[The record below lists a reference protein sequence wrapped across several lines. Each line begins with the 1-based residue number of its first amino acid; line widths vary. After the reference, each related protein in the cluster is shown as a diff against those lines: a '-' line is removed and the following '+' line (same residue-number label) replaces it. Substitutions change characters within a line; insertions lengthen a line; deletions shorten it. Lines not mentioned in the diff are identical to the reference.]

1 MTKKEI
7 DRRINEHAK
16 AIKELTILRENAKDE
31 LELKDYSKPFRQWTV
46 AQQNDL
52 FELSEKAYDW
62 FYDGNEQKSILDYN
76 ESVPKLE
83 RVPLADEVFK

>member
-7 DRRINEHAK
+7 ERRITEHAK
-16 AIKELTILRENAKDE
+16 AIKELTIQKENAKDE

-46 AQQNDL
+46 AEQNAL
-52 FELSEKAYDW
+52 YGLSEKAYDW

-83 RVPLADEVFK
+83 RVPLADEVF

>member
-7 DRRINEHAK
+7 ERRITEHAK

-31 LELKDYSKPFRQWTV
+31 LELKDYSKPFRQWTI
-46 AQQNDL
+46 AEQNEL
-52 FELSEKAYDW
+52 CELSEKAYDW

-76 ESVPKLE
+76 ESVPRLE
-83 RVPLADEVFK
+83 RVPLADEVF

>member
-7 DRRINEHAK
+7 DRRITEHAK
-16 AIKELTILRENAKDE
+16 AIKELTIQRENAKDE

-46 AQQNDL
+46 AEQNDL
-52 FELSEKAYDW
+52 FELSERAYDW

-83 RVPLADEVFK
+83 RVPLADEVF

>member
-7 DRRINEHAK
+7 ERRITEHAK
-16 AIKELTILRENAKDE
+16 AIKELIKQKENAKDE

-46 AQQNDL
+46 AEQNDL
-52 FELSEKAYDW
+52 FELSERAYDW

-76 ESVPKLE
+76 ESAPKSE
-83 RVPLADEVFK
+83 RVPLADEVF

>member
-7 DRRINEHAK
+7 ERRITEHAK
-16 AIKELTILRENAKDE
+16 AIKELIKQKENAKDE

-46 AQQNDL
+46 AEQNDL
-52 FELSEKAYDW
+52 FELSERAYDW

-76 ESVPKLE
+76 ESVPKSE
-83 RVPLADEVFK
+83 RVPLADEVF

>member
-7 DRRINEHAK
+7 ERRITEHAK
-16 AIKELTILRENAKDE
+16 AIKELIKQRENAKDE

-46 AQQNDL
+46 AEQNDL
-52 FELSEKAYDW
+52 FELSERAYDW

-83 RVPLADEVFK
+83 RVPLADEVF

>member
-7 DRRINEHAK
+7 ERRITEHAK
-16 AIKELTILRENAKDE
+16 AIKELTILKENAKDE

-46 AQQNDL
+46 AEQNDL

-83 RVPLADEVFK
+83 RVPLADEVF

>member
-7 DRRINEHAK
+7 ERRITEHAK
-16 AIKELTILRENAKDE
+16 AIKELIKQKENAKDE

-46 AQQNDL
+46 AEQNDL
-52 FELSEKAYDW
+52 FELSERAYDW

-83 RVPLADEVFK
+83 RVPLADEVF

>member
-7 DRRINEHAK
+7 ERRITEHAK
-16 AIKELTILRENAKDE
+16 AIKELTILKENAKDE

-46 AQQNDL
+46 AEQNDL
-52 FELSEKAYDW
+52 FELSERAYDW

-83 RVPLADEVFK
+83 RVPLADEVF

>member
-7 DRRINEHAK
+7 ERRITEHAK
-16 AIKELTILRENAKDE
+16 AIKELIKQRENAEDE

-46 AQQNDL
+46 AEQNDL

-62 FYDGNEQKSILDYN
+62 FYDGNETKSILDYN

-83 RVPLADEVFK
+83 RVPLADEVF

>member
-7 DRRINEHAK
+7 ERRITEHAK
-16 AIKELTILRENAKDE
+16 AIKELTILKENAKDE

-46 AQQNDL
+46 AEQNEL
-52 FELSEKAYDW
+52 FELSERAYDW

-76 ESVPKLE
+76 ESVPKSE
-83 RVPLADEVFK
+83 RVPLADEVF

>member
-83 RVPLADEVFK
+83 RVPLADEVIK

>member
-7 DRRINEHAK
+7 ERRITEHAK
-16 AIKELTILRENAKDE
+16 AIKELTIQKENAKDE
-31 LELKDYSKPFRQWTV
+31 LELKDYSKPFRQWTI
-46 AQQNDL
+46 AEQNEL
-52 FELSEKAYDW
+52 CELSEKAYDW

-83 RVPLADEVFK
+83 RVPLADEVF

>member
-7 DRRINEHAK
+7 ERRITEHAK

-46 AQQNDL
+46 AEQNDL

-83 RVPLADEVFK
+83 RVPLADEVF